1 MRCLMLSCSNIII
14 YWRWNSSGAFIC
26 FLKTSLFAFS
36 ELRCN
41 HPLYKLCRSVK
52 GWIKVF
58 ECRVATQGVTW
69 IYSSNSQVWLF
80 PVQTCKREISILT
93 ANLCLSCII
102 KPKMPH
108 SKGLPVVLPK
118 ARILFGHL
126 AVTCIQVMRFGWEV
140 LYIVLEL
147 IFHFWWLWQRH

>member
-1 MRCLMLSCSNIII
+1 M
-14 YWRWNSSGAFIC
+14 
-26 FLKTSLFAFS
+26 
-36 ELRCN
+36 
-41 HPLYKLCRSVK
+41 K

-80 PVQTCKREISILT
+80 PVQICKSEISILT

-108 SKGLPVVLPK
+108 FKGLPVVLPK
-118 ARILFGHL
+118 ARILFGHF
-126 AVTCIQVMRFGWEV
+126 AVTCIQVMRFGWEI

-147 IFHFWWLWQRH
+147 IFHCQWL